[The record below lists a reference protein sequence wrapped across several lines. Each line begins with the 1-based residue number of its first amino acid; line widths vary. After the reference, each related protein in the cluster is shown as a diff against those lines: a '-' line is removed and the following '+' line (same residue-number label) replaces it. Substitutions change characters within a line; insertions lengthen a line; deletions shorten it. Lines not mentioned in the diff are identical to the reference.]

1 MTSKK
6 IIQGFLLFNILIIIY
21 GYWVG
26 FTKSFWWDELLS
38 IHYAREISNLNLKE
52 IFTQDANA
60 PFFYIFLNLFEQLLK
75 TLNINIDEKIY
86 LLKVANLIGFIP
98 ILLSYKILKEEKSQI
113 DINIV
118 FILLISSN
126 YFIYYILDL
135 RPYFLLLSFTFLISV
150 LNLTNTLEEKHKY
163 LFIFSSIIISIF
175 HIYGLTLSMSI
186 LSYRLILNCY
196 QKNFYKLKIDIFF
209 IVVLFLVF
217 FFSYFLQIT
226 NSEVMSKFSYLKFHL
241 WFVRAFMTWTLNAS
255 IFLFFSGI
263 FIIYLNYQNSL
274 SIKYF
279 FKSFLDKA
287 YLNIL
292 GQIVPIII
300 LLFVILIVSLMVF
313 PIIHFRQLIVIYPS
327 LALVGGLFANI
338 LFKKNF
344 TKIYFVIFLIIATF
358 INIKFYLR
366 NITYSEQNIEWVIKK
381 TFNKKCEG
389 SNVYFNDDGR
399 KNILNYVNS
408 LVDIY
413 SNNFRPIKPLS
424 ELNSNNFQIKKN
436 CDVIIFSFHTY
447 NLEENLKNL
456 NYNNLKLNIKYAPK
470 VINKD
475 TSKAGAIVI
484 VEKN

>member
-1 MTSKK
+1 
-6 IIQGFLLFNILIIIY
+6 
-21 GYWVG
+21 
-26 FTKSFWWDELLS
+26 
-38 IHYAREISNLNLKE
+38 
-52 IFTQDANA
+52 
-60 PFFYIFLNLFEQLLK
+60 
-75 TLNINIDEKIY
+75 
-86 LLKVANLIGFIP
+86 
-98 ILLSYKILKEEKSQI
+98 
-113 DINIV
+113 
-118 FILLISSN
+118 
-126 YFIYYILDL
+126 
-135 RPYFLLLSFTFLISV
+135 
-150 LNLTNTLEEKHKY
+150 
-163 LFIFSSIIISIF
+163 
-175 HIYGLTLSMSI
+175 MSI

-196 QKNFYKLKIDIFF
+196 QKNFYKLKIDIFL

-358 INIKFYLR
+358 INIKFYLK

-381 TFNKKCEG
+381 TFNKKCKG